1 MEKVLAAPQSA
12 IAGFPSALPLFARTF
27 YLASELRPLSACEVH
42 HENRSSAA

>member
-1 MEKVLAAPQSA
+1 MEKVLAAPLSA
-12 IAGFPSALPLFARTF
+12 IAGFPLFARTF